1 LYALGFM
8 LYRIGSEIGMSDTL
22 LMFSFFL
29 LSHAAAYW
37 SGLFY
42 TEYFVMLTTASLFYA
57 GILFMGGISSIL
69 LRVHPSRYLS

>member
-1 LYALGFM
+1 M
-8 LYRIGSEIGMSDTL
+8 LYRIGEEVGIEDTL
-22 LMFSFFL
+22 SLISFFL

-57 GILFMGGISSIL
+57 SILFMGGISSIL
-69 LRVHPSRYLS
+69 LRVHPSRSLS